1 MLIKLVENSPSNPS
15 NPNSQVNSQ
24 VTQPTFT
31 FFKVNNENRTMCES
45 YSKFRGVSVFSI

>member
-1 MLIKLVENSPSNPS
+1 MLIKLVENSPSNS
-15 NPNSQVNSQ
+15 NSQVNSQ

-31 FFKVNNENRTMCES
+31 FFKVNNENKTMCES